1 MFPFRGVRS
10 RNTVPE
16 AIQEFDQLIGRLIS
30 GRYRVKRLLGQGGMG
45 KVYQAKQIALGR
57 EVALK
62 VLSASYTGE
71 GDPEFHKRFFHEAA
85 IMAKLKSPHTV
96 MVFDYGY
103 DQDVYYIAME
113 LVTGRPL
120 DRELKRGVMPI
131 PRVLSIVEQVC
142 RSLREAHSKGIVH
155 RDLKPGNVIL
165 TTGDEGEEMVKLLDF
180 GLAKRMTTTEES
192 NPDLIPGSPKY
203 MSPELIRQQPVDGR
217 ADIYGLG
224 VMLYQMLTGVVPF
237 DHENPLEI
245 LKAHLFVEPPPM
257 ASKNPRYPIPP
268 TLEKM
273 VMRCLAKDPALR
285 YRNIHEVIGT
295 LRQVA
300 QELGLSDGSIAA
312 LSSMSMPP
320 APMTPAQVPTPSV
333 PPRSISPSAPS
344 VATSQRPSPQK
355 AASAPSPG
363 LRMAIDD
370 EIPEAM
376 RPAADWNLARVFP
389 VVTVAVLLVIGAA
402 YYAFGGSDEKDAV
415 SVVPLSVAEDPSA
428 VGQNTATGS
437 PAGNKD
443 MVFTVDD
450 VDKGET
456 QKVERTIRIEVSSDP
471 AGATVLIGKQTMGQ
485 TPTTLEWSGKKAERG
500 KTLELRLDKSGYQTE
515 VVKRTI
521 DKDLLTFSVRL
532 KPKKVQKA
540 IAKSA
545 PVKKVVP
552 RSAPQEPAESE
563 FEEALE
569 HLQGRDWKAPVSNEA
584 ESAEPEPEPEAEPQD
599 ELSDEQ
605 LEEQPTEQ
613 EQPSAEKPPPAEE
626 PSSESEVE
634 QDPYPQGQPAEQ
646 PETPP
651 APPSEFI
658 APEPEPESE

>member
-1 MFPFRGVRS
+1 M
-10 RNTVPE
+10 PE
-16 AIQEFDQLIGRLIS
+16 AMQEFDQLIGRLIS

-62 VLSASYTGE
+62 VLSASYYGE

-96 MVFDYGY
+96 TVFDYGY
-103 DQDVYYIAME
+103 DEDIYYIAME
-113 LVTGRPL
+113 LVTGRAL
-120 DRELKRGVMPI
+120 DREIKRGVMPI
-131 PRVLSIVEQVC
+131 PRVLSIAEQVC

-180 GLAKRMTTTEES
+180 GLAKRMTNPDES

-224 VMLYQMLTGVVPF
+224 IMLYQMLTGVVPF
-237 DHENPLEI
+237 DRENPLDI
-245 LKAHLFVEPPPM
+245 LKAHLFEEPPPM
-257 ASKNPRYPIPP
+257 ASHNPRYPIPP

-285 YRNIHEVIGT
+285 YRNIHEVLGT

-312 LSSMSMPP
+312 ISSMSISPGP
-320 APMTPAQVPTPSV
+320 NTPAQVPTPSISST
-333 PPRSISPSAPS
+333 SIPQSATP
-344 VATSQRPSPQK
+344 VATSQRPPPQK
-355 AASAPSPG
+355 AAAIPARG
-363 LRMAIDD
+363 LRMAVDD
-370 EIPEAM
+370 EIPEAR
-376 RPAADWNLARVFP
+376 RPTTDWNLARVFP
-389 VVTVAVLLVIGAA
+389 VVTGVVLLVIGGA
-402 YYAFGGSDEKDAV
+402 YYAFGGSEESNEV
-415 SVVPLSVAEDPSA
+415 SVVPLSVADDPS
-428 VGQNTATGS
+428 VIGQNTAT
-437 PAGNKD
+437 GNKD

-456 QKVERTIRIEVSSDP
+456 QKVEHKIRVEVTSEP
-471 AGATVLIGKQTMGQ
+471 AGATVLIGERAMGQ
-485 TPTTLEWSGKKAERG
+485 TPTTFEWRGKNAERG
-500 KTLELRLDKSGYQTE
+500 KTLELRLERSGYQTH

-521 DKDLLTFSVRL
+521 DKDVLNVSVSL
-532 KPKKVQKA
+532 KAKVRKA

-545 PVKKVVP
+545 RVKKVAP
-552 RSAPQEPAESE
+552 KPAPQGPGESD

-569 HLQGRDWKAPVSNEA
+569 HLQGRNWKDPVSNEF
-584 ESAEPEPEPEAEPQD
+584 EPMEPTPEPGAEPEPEPQD

-605 LEEQPTEQ
+605 LEEQPSGD
-613 EQPSAEKPPPAEE
+613 EQPSVEE
-626 PSSESEVE
+626 RPSESDIDEE
-634 QDPYPQGQPAEQ
+634 ASPPGQSAEQ

-651 APPSEFI
+651 AIPSE
-658 APEPEPESE
+658 PPVLEPESM